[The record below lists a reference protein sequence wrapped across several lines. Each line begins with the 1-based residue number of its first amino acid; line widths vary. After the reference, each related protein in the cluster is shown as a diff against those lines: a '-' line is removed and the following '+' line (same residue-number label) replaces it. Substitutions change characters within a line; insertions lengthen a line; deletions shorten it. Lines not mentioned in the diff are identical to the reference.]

1 MLVEL
6 LIVLVLASP
15 VAGFWYEFARRRHA
29 EQRADALAAALEQAT
44 EAIAREQSRRL
55 ARARRERDAHRA
67 WLRTLPDIT
76 RYDGWEQAAG
86 VLMRWS
92 DDVDETGDTAD

>member
-1 MLVEL
+1 MLAELLLALPVAALIAGYLVE
-6 LIVLVLASP
+6 AMK
-15 VAGFWYEFARRRHA
+15 RRHA
-29 EQRADALAAALEQAT
+29 EQRADALAAALALAT

-67 WLRTLPDIT
+67 WLRTIPDIT
-76 RYDGWEQAAG
+76 QYDGWEQAAG
-86 VLMRWS
+86 VMMRGS